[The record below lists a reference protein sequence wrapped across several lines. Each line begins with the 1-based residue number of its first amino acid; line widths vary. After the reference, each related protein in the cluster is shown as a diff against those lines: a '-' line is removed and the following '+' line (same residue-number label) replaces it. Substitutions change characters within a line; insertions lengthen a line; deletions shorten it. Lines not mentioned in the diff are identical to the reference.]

1 MTTEQIKA
9 AANIIKE
16 TVSAKDYAV
25 MIGMSVNRAGFT
37 TCPFHSGDH
46 DASLKLYD
54 GRRGWHC
61 FGCHASGDVI
71 ELAKRNFGLN
81 YPQAIEKVAA
91 DCGITIPGS
100 AKKDYKTS
108 VSLHKAKEAE
118 KARKAEQATRQKV
131 EDAYW
136 KAFDAWR
143 SLDCLVQDMDAEELK
158 HPEEPFSDEFAKL
171 LERRQQAYENLN
183 YLTIWRDSL

>member
-71 ELAKRNFGLN
+71 ELAKRNFSLN

-91 DCGITIPGS
+91 DCGIALPGQKKT
-100 AKKDYKTS
+100 AKNMRAIS
-108 VSLHKAKEAE
+108 KAKDIEAKFKAE
-118 KARKAEQATRQKV
+118 KAVREKREN
-131 EDAYW
+131 AYW
-136 KAFDAWR
+136 AAFDAWKA
-143 SLDCLVQDMDAEELK
+143 LDDLVAELEPAERE
-158 HPEEPFSDEFAKL
+158 HPEEPFSDRFADAIL
-171 LERRQQAYENLN
+171 RRAEAYEVLN
-183 YLTIWRDSL
+183 YLSIWRNEA